1 MRGAVKH
8 PRWHTPGLAAA
19 REDVGRPGTKGA
31 AAPSPSG
38 RARILGRISPVV
50 SRTTATLAP
59 GPSGA
64 IRAAPAAEGAGP
76 SLDAP
81 HRTVRESPHDGHR

>member
-50 SRTTATLAP
+50 SRMAVTLTP

-64 IRAAPAAEGAGP
+64 IRARWPRRGRAYPWTR
-76 SLDAP
+76 
-81 HRTVRESPHDGHR
+81 RTGSCGNPPHDGHR